1 MCMYIVVA
9 VLTLNYVQPTYS
21 HASQYEN
28 TGHKSHGNDTLRRLN
43 LFMDNKEWRPKMQGT
58 DRSRLDNNLVYD

>member
-1 MCMYIVVA
+1 MYIVVA
-9 VLTLNYVQPTYS
+9 VLTHNYVQPTYS